1 MTITTTVAA
10 TSTKCIQKSPM
21 QVCDYK
27 NVPLDTA
34 ACSVPLGSMGSRI
47 RIEVRTRIA
56 SAVCRP
62 PVAGVILSCTTKHI
76 RA

>member
-1 MTITTTVAA
+1 MPIITRIGR
-10 TSTKCIQKSPM
+10 TSRKCIQKSPM
-21 QVCDYK
+21 QVSGYK

-34 ACSVPLGSMGSRI
+34 ACSEPLGSMGSRI